1 MSYYCPKCNGVI
13 YNRRSKICGFCGA
26 ELLSELLFSP
36 AELEVLDKK
45 EAEYTAEQQE
55 IRARLEAEE
64 LEHKNA
70 ARQQGAFMMGYF
82 MGKL

>member
-1 MSYYCPKCNGVI
+1 MSYHCPKCNGVI

-26 ELLSELLFSP
+26 ELPPELLFSP
-36 AELEVLDKK
+36 AELEVLDKNA
-45 EAEYTAEQQE
+45 AEHTAEQQV

-70 ARQQGAFMMGYF
+70 ASRQGAFMMGYF